1 MRWGGEPNLKEDHRR
16 CQCPSTQ
23 PCARPRAETTARKRF
38 RGNKEKEAKTP
49 MVRRKIGEERKPGQ
63 DPPSHLLSLALQ
75 ILQEGPEV
83 RGEGFAEEGVK
94 NLVLDFQEGH
104 PGEAPKEVVA
114 GGQAAEGQ
122 RKG

>member
-1 MRWGGEPNLKEDHRR
+1 MKEDHRI

-23 PCARPRAETTARKRF
+23 PCARPRAETTARKGF
-38 RGNKEKEAKTP
+38 RSYKEKKAKTP
-49 MVRRKIGEERKPGQ
+49 MMRRKKGEERKAGQ
-63 DPPSHLLSLALQ
+63 DPPSYLLSLALQ

-114 GGQAAEGQ
+114 GGQAAEGE